1 MKKQYNNLTIVN
13 LMKTDW
19 IKQFNKEQ
27 QEEINYGIKENL
39 EVSWY
44 AKPEFSA
51 QQMREIL
58 WGLQLK
64 IDVSIYANPKY
75 SICCFIR

>member
-1 MKKQYNNLTIVN
+1 MKKQYNNLTIAN

-51 QQMREIL
+51 QQM
-58 WGLQLK
+58 
-64 IDVSIYANPKY
+64 
-75 SICCFIR
+75 

>member
-1 MKKQYNNLTIVN
+1 MKKQYNNLTIAN

-27 QEEINYGIKENL
+27 QEEINYGLKENL

-44 AKPEFSA
+44 AKPEFSS

-58 WGLQLK
+58 WGL
-64 IDVSIYANPKY
+64 N
-75 SICCFIR
+75 